1 MRVLVVDDSE
11 QFRMLAR
18 LVAGLVGGLDVVGE
32 ADTGEAAVI
41 AARRLDAEVVL
52 MDVRLPGIDGI
63 DATRRILD
71 EQPHRVVILVSA
83 QPPEDH
89 ERDRLSGC
97 GAAGYLLK
105 EDFGPAQLR
114 AALAG

>member
-1 MRVLVVDDSE
+1 
-11 QFRMLAR
+11 
-18 LVAGLVGGLDVVGE
+18 
-32 ADTGEAAVI
+32 
-41 AARRLDAEVVL
+41 

-71 EQPHRVVILVSA
+71 EQPRRVVILVSA

-105 EDFGPAQLR
+105 EDFGPAQLF